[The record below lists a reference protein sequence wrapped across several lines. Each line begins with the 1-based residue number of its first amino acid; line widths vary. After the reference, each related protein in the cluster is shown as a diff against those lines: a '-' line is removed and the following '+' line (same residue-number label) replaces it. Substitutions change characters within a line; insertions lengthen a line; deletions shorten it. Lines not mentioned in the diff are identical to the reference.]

1 MEDVIEEAWIT
12 ALFWQRDCVGVC
24 LWFFSLYFKYLVQI
38 FGICEAEMKTKDKQ
52 NLQTRWLNKSVG
64 EAMEGGW
71 ETLKNRIEII
81 QSHFVDFFF

>member
-1 MEDVIEEAWIT
+1 
-12 ALFWQRDCVGVC
+12 
-24 LWFFSLYFKYLVQI
+24 
-38 FGICEAEMKTKDKQ
+38 MKTKDKQ

-81 QSHFVDFFF
+81 QSHFVDFFFFKTLSNCMRDMK

>member
-1 MEDVIEEAWIT
+1 
-12 ALFWQRDCVGVC
+12 
-24 LWFFSLYFKYLVQI
+24 
-38 FGICEAEMKTKDKQ
+38 MKTKDKQ

-81 QSHFVDFFF
+81 QSQFVDFFFKKKHFQTAWETWNSTQLSSKYSENFEFDDVFFL